1 MTQTASLIDDLERTL
16 ATGTNQQRIETL
28 SRITDLFVAGASSY
42 SDDHIALFDDVLL
55 KIATRIEAKALAR
68 LSTRLAPIANAP
80 VRSIKA
86 LAMHDDIAVARPVLS
101 QSPRLD
107 DADLLA
113 AARAKGQSHLL
124 AISERALLSEA
135 VTDVLVE
142 HGDREV
148 VHSVARNKGA
158 RFSDAGFR
166 TLINR
171 SSGDDALAT
180 HVGMRR
186 DLPRPHMIKLIE
198 KASVAVREKLM
209 VANPQAAA
217 AVKEIVAEVTGGM
230 ADEVRN
236 ASPDYA
242 AAKAKVLAIH
252 RDARLDEAEL
262 YNFARARMFEETAV
276 ALSVMAAVPIDAVER
291 ALLDDR
297 TEIVLILAKV
307 AGLSWT
313 TAKAIL
319 LIQAGDRGISVQDL
333 DRAMNNFTKLQPDSA
348 RRVLS
353 FYNSRRKTGADSA
366 AANG

>member
-1 MTQTASLIDDLERTL
+1 MTETASLIDDLERTL
-16 ATGTNQQRIETL
+16 ATGTNQQRIETIA
-28 SRITDLFVAGASSY
+28 RITDLFTAGASTY
-42 SDDHIALFDDVLL
+42 SEEHVALFDDVIL

-68 LSTRLAPIANAP
+68 LSIRLAPIPNAP
-80 VRSIKA
+80 VRSVKA

-113 AARAKGQSHLL
+113 TARDKSQHHLL
-124 AISERALLSEA
+124 AISERSLLSEA

-142 HGDREV
+142 RGDRDV

-171 SSGDDALAT
+171 STGDDVLAT

-186 DLPRPHMIKLIE
+186 DLPRAHMIKLIE
-198 KASVAVREKLM
+198 KASAAVREKLM
-209 VANPQAAA
+209 IANPQAAL
-217 AVKEIVAEVTGGM
+217 AVKEVVAEVTGGV

-236 ASPDYA
+236 ASQNYA

-252 RDARLDEAEL
+252 REARLNEEEL
-262 YNFARARMFEETAV
+262 YGFARARMFEETAV
-276 ALSVMAAVPIDAVER
+276 ALSVMSGVPIDAVER
-291 ALLDDR
+291 ALLDNR
-297 TEIVLILAKV
+297 TEIALILAKV
-307 AGLSWT
+307 AGVSWT

-319 LIQAGDRGISVQDL
+319 LIQAGDRGMSVQDL
-333 DRAMNNFTKLQPDSA
+333 DRAMNSFTKLQPESA

-353 FYNSRRKTGADSA
+353 FYNTRRNSGA
-366 AANG
+366 G

>member
-1 MTQTASLIDDLERTL
+1 MTETASLIDDLERTL

-28 SRITDLFVAGASSY
+28 ARITDLFTAGASTY
-42 SDDHIALFDDVLL
+42 SDEHVALFDDVLL

-68 LSTRLAPIANAP
+68 LSTRLAPIPNAP
-80 VRSIKA
+80 VRSIRA
-86 LAMHDDIAVARPVLS
+86 LAMHDDIAVAHPVLS

-113 AARAKGQSHLL
+113 AARAKGQYHLL
-124 AISERALLSEA
+124 AISERSHLSET

-142 HGDREV
+142 RGDREV

-166 TLINR
+166 TLVNR
-171 SSGDDALAT
+171 STGDDVLAT

-186 DLPRPHMIKLIE
+186 DLPRAHMIKLIE
-198 KASVAVREKLM
+198 KASASVREKLM
-209 VANPQAAA
+209 IANPQAALT
-217 AVKEIVAEVTGGM
+217 VREVVAEITGGM
-230 ADEVRN
+230 TEEVRN
-236 ASPDYA
+236 ASPNYA

-252 RDARLDEAEL
+252 REGRLDEGEL
-262 YNFARARMFEETAV
+262 YNFARGRKLEETAV
-276 ALSVMAAVPIDAVER
+276 ALSAMCGVPIDAVER

-319 LIQAGDRGISVQDL
+319 LLQVGDRGISAQDL
-333 DRAMNNFTKLQPDSA
+333 ERAMNSFTKLQPDSA

-353 FYNSRRKTGADSA
+353 FYHTRRTQGQA
-366 AANG
+366 